1 MSNPVPT
8 FTRADCQDFADR
20 ILKTRSWRKRL
31 RIVDAAIAKL
41 PVSDSP
47 KTWQGYLK
55 RFRNWIAAVSEN
67 RNALAYV
74 PFSVFA
80 ETGNVKLPFVSFST
94 LPGFSCPGAGDC
106 LKFCYS
112 YRAWRYPAGFLR
124 QLQNTI
130 LLQTLSGRNIIADTF
145 RNLQTTW
152 NDALQDF
159 RLTVRIYV
167 DGDFCSASTFVFWME
182 LLQERSHDCDAY
194 GYSKSWVEILQG
206 LAQLEF
212 SPLNYVLNV
221 SSGSLHNDSL
231 KSKILALPFT
241 REVFEAVDIDGT
253 DIKKGFARYDQ
264 KTYHQRTR
272 AAYKAET
279 GTVPFSCPGDCGSCR
294 ASAGIAACADLQ
306 FTIPIVNGVH

>member
-1 MSNPVPT
+1 MSNYVPT
-8 FTRADCQDFADR
+8 FSRADCQDFADR

-31 RIVDAAIAKL
+31 KIVDDTIAKL

-74 PFSVFA
+74 PFSIFA

-130 LLQTLSGRNIIADTF
+130 LLQTAGGRKIVAYTF
-145 RNLQTTW
+145 RNLETTW
-152 NDALQDF
+152 NGNEY
-159 RLTVRIYV
+159 RLTVRLYV
-167 DGDFCSASTFVFWME
+167 DGDFDSVATFVFWMQ
-182 LLQERSHDCDAY
+182 LLDERSHDCDAY
-194 GYSKSWVEILQG
+194 GYSKSWIEILQG
-206 LAQLEF
+206 LAQLDF
-212 SPLNYVLNV
+212 APSNYVLNV
-221 SSGSLHNDSL
+221 SSGSLHDYSL

-241 REVFEAVDIDGT
+241 REVFEAVEIDGT

-264 KTYHQRTR
+264 TEYHKRTR
-272 AAYKAET
+272 DEYKRQN
-279 GTVPFSCPGDCGSCR
+279 GIVPFSCPGDCGSCR